1 MNLCDHMPRHQRVLR
16 PLTPLRRVAQPFVLV
31 APWIRIRLYSVRV
44 EADDGSRDPPRTK
57 AKAQTRILSTLNPAL
72 IQPSDHVDLSNR
84 MSISIRFQAES
95 RGKSASFEYIRRGL
109 NPRPFP
115 RGATG
120 FLYYHRHP
128 HAAPLEGS
136 IRLRVTDDARP
147 SSFSHGQ
154 DLCLPSGFPWQLIL
168 PQIACRSP
176 YKNLGVQLVREN
188 LATPAQLSQCIA
200 LFHDRLIYPSATLF
214 RLDQEF
220 PVAFS
225 GTVNLTAVGEAL
237 HKIRLTGIFRV
248 YRKGLDKILW
258 FPWTALQSSDWSA
271 QPEHAGRRVVHLRI
285 LKMTTPVTLSNTRT
299 ERIVNPEEGQ
309 LLSKPNAV
317 ALRGLWDQ
325 TFGAGTSLHA

>member
-200 LFHDRLIYPSATLF
+200 LFHDRLIYSSATLF

-258 FPWTALQSSDWSA
+258 FPWTGSA
-271 QPEHAGRRVVHLRI
+271 VVRLERSARACWPPCGPPAHPENDHTCYTLEHAYRTDREPRRGTAAQCSPLR
-285 LKMTTPVTLSNTRT
+285 TFPD
-299 ERIVNPEEGQ
+299 
-309 LLSKPNAV
+309 AV
-317 ALRGLWDQ
+317 GVRHR
-325 TFGAGTSLHA
+325 SR